1 METGRGQT
9 TQKLAGCGWKEKAT
23 EVLKPEAMHFM
34 LYDDQSCSCV
44 EDGMGQINESGGR
57 DSSWRT
63 NAVTRLDGM
72 VSGGGG
78 RMAAVEAERRQLKT
92 PSG

>member
-1 METGRGQT
+1 M
-9 TQKLAGCGWKEKAT
+9 QKLAGCDWKESNK
-23 EVLKPEAMHFM
+23 VLKPEAMHFM

-57 DSSWRT
+57 DSSWKT

-72 VSGGGG
+72 VSGG

-92 PSG
+92 PLR